1 MSKDETQQLKGI
13 AIMMMLWLHLFG
25 TSREILDHCQT
36 FIYLWNG
43 DPLIY
48 AMRKLG
54 RMCIVFYT
62 FLGGYGLYKVYV
74 NSIIS
79 AAGRQ
84 VASTHGP
91 RRALRLLKHYW
102 IVLALFLIV
111 AIPLFPKTY
120 PGGWMALIL
129 NITSIDCTY
138 NDALWFLFPYI
149 MLTLASTPIMRCIHN
164 TGGWRL
170 AALAAVIFGVRLM
183 TYTTDLGHHG
193 WVVNLVATPLL
204 NTLSLLFMF
213 VVGAIFAKYDWM
225 TSMSTFIRRRLH
237 TATSHKSAGSIVAF
251 ILLVAL
257 AFLRV
262 CVGASTLFDP
272 PFLVIMIALYLSIDR
287 PQWVNRSLSYLG
299 HHSTN
304 LWFTHRYVMVL
315 AGVLVALPRFPI
327 LIFASLIIVCLV
339 ISYIIDGI
347 QSALQAPLLHHPH
360 KR

>member
-102 IVLALFLIV
+102 IVLALFLLV

-138 NDALWFLFPYI
+138 NDGL
-149 MLTLASTPIMRCIHN
+149 
-164 TGGWRL
+164 
-170 AALAAVIFGVRLM
+170 VR
-183 TYTTDLGHHG
+183 
-193 WVVNLVATPLL
+193 
-204 NTLSLLFMF
+204 
-213 VVGAIFAKYDWM
+213 
-225 TSMSTFIRRRLH
+225 
-237 TATSHKSAGSIVAF
+237 
-251 ILLVAL
+251 
-257 AFLRV
+257 
-262 CVGASTLFDP
+262 
-272 PFLVIMIALYLSIDR
+272 
-287 PQWVNRSLSYLG
+287 
-299 HHSTN
+299 
-304 LWFTHRYVMVL
+304 RYN
-315 AGVLVALPRFPI
+315 A
-327 LIFASLIIVCLV
+327 
-339 ISYIIDGI
+339 IDGGLI
-347 QSALQAPLLHHPH
+347 SAEQGPAPDPNLYQIYETEDYRVEFPFRETPEVHDRASGKLLYRLDLDGIVSDVDTDMVEIIRGLKFKHQSPGRRQGSGE
-360 KR
+360 